1 MLHELNVQL
10 PETDT
15 KWKREIDRKAESQR
29 ETIQDNEEKGV
40 GAVNRV
46 KRQRDHCSD
55 RGKTQ
60 MSLI

>member
-15 KWKREIDRKAESQR
+15 KWKREIDRKAEGQR

-40 GAVNRV
+40 GG
-46 KRQRDHCSD
+46 S
-55 RGKTQ
+55 
-60 MSLI
+60 